1 MADDSGRA
9 RLVASL
15 IPAASRCSALAAA
28 TVFNELALMIARSDD
43 QAAPQCTGRAAVDEL
58 FTRLLPHAG
67 A

>member
-1 MADDSGRA
+1 
-9 RLVASL
+9 
-15 IPAASRCSALAAA
+15 
-28 TVFNELALMIARSDD
+28 MIARSDD